1 MTCRV
6 GTFVADEFSRSRGFN
21 L

>member
-6 GTFVADEFSRSRGFN
+6 GVFVADELSRSRGFN